1 MATRHKAR
9 SPPSSDQ
16 PVRSDV
22 SPSAAGM
29 PHRSRR
35 FWFRWWLE
43 VTAAV
48 LLFVPVIVLLAGG
61 IAWLWEHGWLLW
73 WLLGAATISLIVWG
87 SLRLRHR
94 EIWRPAGKER
104 PTLTNADPT
113 WAPHEQAAWET
124 VRQFSAEADG
134 ATLEDHRL
142 MLAAA
147 QRTIEAVARH
157 YHPEHVEP
165 ALEFTLPE
173 LLLLT
178 ERVSARFRLA
188 LLEQVPLSHRLKA
201 RSLIRAWGWRPMLAA
216 GFEQGRKLYSVV
228 RLARAAS
235 PLHALAAEIRDHLVG
250 DLFDRVQTNVQ
261 RRIVRL
267 WMEEVGRAAIELYS
281 GRLNVDALELATAA
295 AREGLSGAATVTT
308 PGSLRLLVAGGPNAG
323 KSRLARAMLGE
334 LGGVV
339 DVTPLTNDFEGY
351 ELRRDGLPLA
361 YVIDSPAID
370 DEARAGEFVKRAFAC
385 DLIIWVT
392 PAAASH
398 VERDRAALDALRERY
413 AANPQRRM
421 PPLIVV
427 ASQLDRLVS
436 AGEWSPPYELNAPR
450 TPTERAMR
458 AALDA
463 LAAGL
468 FVPFDAIVPMRLDMQ
483 RPYNLELLWLK
494 LEELADEAQRARW
507 VRLLRGALDKRGWRS
522 TWRQVGG
529 ARRLVGRLLRR

>member
-9 SPPSSDQ
+9 SSPASDE

-22 SPSAAGM
+22 SRSAAGM

-43 VTAAV
+43 VTAGI
-48 LLFVPVIVLLAGG
+48 LLLVPVIVLLAGG

-235 PLHALAAEIRDHLVG
+235 PLQALAAEIRDHLVG

-295 AREGLSGAATVTT
+295 AREGLSGAAAVTT

-398 VERDRAALDALRERY
+398 LERDRAALNALRERY

-468 FVPFDAIVPMRLDMQ
+468 FVPFDAIVPMRLDTQ

>member
-1 MATRHKAR
+1 M
-9 SPPSSDQ
+9 SEQ
-16 PVRSDV
+16 PTRSDARPRAGWRTAAN
-22 SPSAAGM
+22 PSK
-29 PHRSRR
+29 R

-43 VTAAV
+43 FTAAV
-48 LLFVPVIVLLAGG
+48 LLFVPIIVLLGGG

-73 WLLGAATISLIVWG
+73 WLLGAAAISTIVWG
-87 SLRLRHR
+87 SLRMRHR
-94 EIWRPAGKER
+94 GIWRPTDSEK
-104 PTLTNADPT
+104 PTLTNADST
-113 WAPHEQAAWET
+113 WAPHEQAAWQT
-124 VRQFSAEADG
+124 VRQYSAEADG
-134 ATLEDHRL
+134 ATLADHRL

-201 RSLIRAWGWRPMLAA
+201 RSLIRAWGLRPMLAA
-216 GFEQGRKLYSVV
+216 GFEQGRKQYSVV

-235 PLHALAAEIRDHLVG
+235 PLHALIAEVRDHLVG

-261 RRIVRL
+261 RRVVRL
-267 WMEEVGRAAIELYS
+267 WIEEVGRAAIELYS

-339 DVTPLTNDFEGY
+339 DVKPLTSDFEGY

-370 DEARAGEFVKRAFAC
+370 DETRTGEFVKRAFAC

-392 PAAASH
+392 PASASH
-398 VERDRAALDALRERY
+398 LAHDRAALDALRERY

-427 ASQLDRLVS
+427 ASQLDRVVPD
-436 AGEWSPPYELNAPR
+436 AEWKPPYKLDAPR
-450 TPTERAMR
+450 SPAEQAMR
-458 AALDA
+458 TALDT
-463 LAAGL
+463 LATGL
-468 FVPFDAIVPMRLDMQ
+468 FVPFDAIVPMRLDTEP
-483 RPYNLELLWLK
+483 PYNLDLLWLK
-494 LEELADEAQRARW
+494 LEELAEEAQRARW
-507 VRLLRGALDKRGWRS
+507 VRLLRGALEKRGWRS
-522 TWRQVGG
+522 TWRQVAG
-529 ARRLVGRLLRR
+529 ARRIVGRLLRR